1 MRNSDLPELDRIW
14 LTIYFP
20 SRWFRIVSKGE
31 NRKME
36 FHFIESRTAFPSNRE
51 YLLLMELYR
60 SIGENWSLR
69 TFHILR
75 CDPLNFYFR
84 TFFFC
89 WSESLKLV
97 REKELHDVTRTSLS
111 YIALYDHMIIS
122 HWLYNYMIICIWS
135 LIYLMSVLT

>member
-1 MRNSDLPELDRIW
+1 MRNSDLLELDRIW

-75 CDPLNFYFR
+75 CDRLNFYFR
-84 TFFFC
+84 IFFFC
-89 WSESLKLV
+89 WSESFKLV
-97 REKELHDVTRTSLS
+97 REKELHDVTRRSLHCIVWS
-111 YIALYDHMIIS
+111 YDYIALI
-122 HWLYNYMIICIWS
+122 YNYMMIICIWS
-135 LIYLMSVLT
+135 LIYLISVLT